1 MEKQMEE
8 KLARDQ
14 GRRAQRANVQKK
26 KRKDDRAKKRER
38 DRNQPLPENQQRLD
52 VVQRKIAKPA
62 KKIKRPRRKKIPGLV
77 SIADAFRKIQ
87 N

>member
-1 MEKQMEE
+1 MEE

-14 GRRAQRANVQKK
+14 GRRAARANVQKE

-38 DRNQPLPENQQRLD
+38 DRNQPLPENQQLLD

-62 KKIKRPRRKKIPGLV
+62 KKIKRPKKRKKIPGLV